1 MFEAAEDVVAEAV
14 AERGRVVGCP
24 ELDGGSND
32 WAEKKEYKTVIRHKK
47 LTLYQL
53 DTVQGIKK
61 ESFTLNRW
69 LLMEQ

>member
-32 WAEKKEYKTVIRHKK
+32 WAEKKRIQNSDQTQKTYFVSIR
-47 LTLYQL
+47 Y
-53 DTVQGIKK
+53 K
-61 ESFTLNRW
+61 ESRRS
-69 LLMEQ
+69 LLLWTVDY